1 MNGNFKLIMNQ
12 GPQPGRTFVLDRDL
26 LILGRDPGC
35 NIVIDALEVSR
46 QHARISRYGGQIVI
60 EDLRSANGTFVNGIR
75 LTGPRTLVNGDV
87 ISLGGVVTFTCT
99 YPPMPAPYQSP
110 PQPQYPPSPRHAPPP
125 VAAPPQRKR
134 RRFPCLIVAL
144 VLVLLCGSVT
154 VAAGWFY
161 GDQVIAWLK
170 GIAQDPR
177 PPLDGGTPS
186 GSPTDGGVASAV
198 TVTADDGASVT
209 FPPFSGTGTVEATLT
224 QVMPPSGQIEDDA
237 RVVSSEYLLAV
248 SDPGAIGGDVIVAL
262 PLATD
267 LLPADW
273 DPAGLIPE
281 FLNPADDRWEPVGQ
295 VLGYDEE
302 QSQVLFDVPFVPANT
317 AGHVPGRRVPGVMV
331 PAYQASE
338 VRYRIRLHFF
348 SNWVTLVPSPSD
360 FEIEYYPISGL
371 SYSLQSDGQWQSSS
385 ALATDRRAPDFAE
398 DLSHALNQGYQ
409 GLLGVQQTTGPL
421 FQPLGGVQKV
431 VVTNIGAVE
440 GQTSLFWGT
449 VKISNSRI
457 NSWPQMQQV
466 ATHELTHLLCDQY
479 YNSRS
484 AAANRWF
491 FEATAEYFA
500 AWARGLS
507 AAARGQHYASP
518 SVVSDVYLSIPL
530 VASNVSSYY
539 PAGHFLDWCS
549 GRYGESVVPTAIVY
563 GSYHPLDRNDVTHLN
578 DALVLHGEP
587 GGIGAAYGAY
597 IRDLISRPEDYGGAN
612 ATFKS
617 NVTTYAAAQG
627 HLSAS
632 QFDEYVTYIRLSR
645 FLPPLASTGA
655 FLQGRNSDRALLVI
669 DSTGS
674 SGGALEATTYD
685 FSGGGN
691 ETYQRTPPVDAGL
704 AFPYPSPGTVTV
716 ADFGRLETKKQ
727 IEQLIAN
734 TSTSQAAQVDVIYY
748 LLRPPPVTSVEKGAV
763 TWNCAK
769 VGNMPREMIRGYHV
783 YKDGTRLTGEP
794 VPLPAE
800 GWDQRFE
807 SDQIEPGDALLV
819 QVVDRAGNAWP
830 PVAAPQATATPTPTP
845 TPTAI
850 PTPEGAEIPDV
861 TVTPEAGITPGAV
874 QLTLELRPGDIVG
887 VTIEESGMQESCTGG
902 TCGEEGGFASMVPGV
917 LLAAWFTVDSVQG
930 GTVTLNQ
937 PESPFS
943 PEITIEFHRDQNTID
958 LQYDAS
964 DSYSDEDK
972 TTTGEVHRT
981 FSGLP
986 LASVVDDAW
995 YFALE
1000 APAAAGHLTGDSVTT
1015 CASYDPE
1022 VPLCWCYGDFQ
1033 MSCGSHSTYWADGST
1048 SLYITLSRQP

>member
-1 MNGNFKLIMNQ
+1 MNGDFKLIVNQ

-26 LILGRDPGC
+26 FILGRDPGC
-35 NIVIDALEVSR
+35 NIVIDAPQVSR
-46 QHARISRYGGQIVI
+46 QHARIRKYGGQVVI
-60 EDLRSANGTFVNGIR
+60 EDLRSANGTFVNGMR

-99 YPPMPAPYQSP
+99 YPPVPAPYQSP
-110 PQPQYPPSPRHAPPP
+110 PRPQYPPSPRQPPTP
-125 VAAPPQRKR
+125 VAAPPKRTR

-144 VLVLLCGSVT
+144 VLVLLGGSVT
-154 VAAGWFY
+154 VVAGWFY

-170 GIAQDPR
+170 GIAQDTR

-186 GSPTDGGVASAV
+186 GSPVDGGAASAV

-224 QVMPPSGQIEDDA
+224 QVVLPSGQSEDDA
-237 RVVSSEYLLAV
+237 MVVSSEYLLAV
-248 SDPGAIGGDVIVAL
+248 SDPGAICGDVIVAL

-273 DPAGLIPE
+273 DPAGLVPE
-281 FLNPADDRWEPVGQ
+281 FLNPADGLWEPVGQ

-302 QSQVLFDVPFVPANT
+302 QGQVLFDVPFVPADT
-317 AGHVPGRRVPGVMV
+317 AGHVPGGRAPGVMV

-385 ALATDRRAPDFAE
+385 ALVTDPQVPDFAE

-409 GLLGVQQTTGPL
+409 GLLGIQQTTGPL

-457 NSWPQMQQV
+457 TSWPQMQQV

-479 YNSRS
+479 YNSHS

-500 AWARGLS
+500 ARARGLS

-518 SVVSDVYLSIPL
+518 AVVSDVYLSIPL

-549 GRYGESVVPTAIVY
+549 HRYGESVVPTAIVY
-563 GSYHPLDRNDVTHLN
+563 GSYHPLDRNDVAHFSE
-578 DALVLHGEP
+578 ALVLHGEP

-597 IRDLISRPEDYGGAN
+597 ARDLISRPEDYGGAN
-612 ATFKS
+612 AVFKS
-617 NVTTYAAAQG
+617 NVTAYAAAQG

-632 QFDEYVTYIRLSR
+632 QFDEYVTYIKLSR
-645 FLPPLASTGA
+645 SLPPLASTGT

-669 DSTGS
+669 DSSAS
-674 SGGALEATTYD
+674 SGGALQAITYD
-685 FSGGGN
+685 FGGGSN
-691 ETYQRTPPVDAGL
+691 ETYEQTPPVDAGL

-748 LLRPPPVTSVEKGAV
+748 ILRPPPVTTVEKGAV
-763 TWNCAK
+763 TWSCAK
-769 VGNMPREMIRGYHV
+769 VGNMPRELIQGYHV

-794 VPLPAE
+794 VGLPAE

-807 SDQIEPGDALLV
+807 SDQIEAGDALLV

-830 PVAAPQATATPTPTP
+830 PVTAPQATPTPTP
-845 TPTAI
+845 TPTPTAT
-850 PTPEGAEIPDV
+850 PTPEGTEIPDA
-861 TVTPEAGITPGAV
+861 TVTPDAVITPGAA
-874 QLTLELRPGDIVG
+874 QLTLELQPGDAVQ
-887 VTIEESGMQESCTGG
+887 VVIEQDGMQESCTGG
-902 TCGEEGGFASMVPGV
+902 NCGEEGGFASMAPGL
-917 LLAAWFTVDSVQG
+917 LLAYWYTVDSVQG
-930 GTVTLNQ
+930 DTVILNQ
-937 PESPFS
+937 PESYDS
-943 PEITIEFHRDQNTID
+943 AEITLVFHRDQNTID

-964 DSYSDEDK
+964 DSYSDENMA
-972 TTTGEVHRT
+972 TTGEDHKT

-986 LASVVDDAW
+986 LASVADDAW

-1015 CASYDPE
+1015 CTSYDPDA
-1022 VPLCWCYGDFQ
+1022 PGCWCNGGLRT
-1033 MSCGSHSTYWADGST
+1033 SCSTRSTIWADEGT
-1048 SLYITLSRQP
+1048 SLYITLSRRP